1 MSQPDDGS
9 IIAKKKSARQW
20 EEQNSSAPNK
30 RSCIST
36 SERDKRLGNTKSCDG
51 NASEDSDLFA
61 DGNDDII
68 RKVATRRKS
77 TRRQLDPARFD
88 PSCPNNSTFMKSAKG
103 DKNDGYVQ
111 GNTRNVDGNA
121 SEDSDLFADGNNNV
135 SHKVAT
141 RRKSARRLLDPP
153 ARFNPSC
160 PNNSTFMNSTKG
172 DKNKSVQESTN
183 TKSINGNNSDDSDL
197 FGDESEEDV
206 TNLNI
211 VAPTA
216 VASNKPA
223 WGANKPTWGGNQPS
237 WGTNKPAWGGNQPT
251 WGGNQPSW
259 GGNKPSPWGEN
270 EAGRSPTSVAEFRN
284 TSPSSVEYRSPVK
297 YKGKKCAPKGVIRSK
312 NDIVV
317 VRSCE
322 DEFMLRH
329 LFDGLLHILE
339 IPVSSKAPNL
349 EKTLEINDC
358 SCVLVA
364 SKYISTNDTPQGKHY
379 VGNKLS
385 CAHVKAFY
393 VSAKLSD
400 VKNKLNSFANFAELG
415 LNPGKLASRIELLI
429 SPALKDGR
437 KGGYP
442 YFIESELSK
451 FRVDESIEDN
461 QSEGCGF
468 IPKHMLEEFVGVG
481 SAKAMNS
488 FAMQVRV
495 YSANLGIFKG
505 LLEIKDGIDKIV
517 LTNAMRKVGKAL
529 RCRTDKSVYL
539 VIKSIYPSTNNK
551 KFEKMFN
558 PNMQSLT
565 KKESQE
571 SLQGTLLMI
580 LNGCGISPDVLDS
593 YSKRARVWETLAHSY
608 LVGLCDNTDGGIPEG
623 CVFLTGCPWGFGRS
637 ERKIMLT
644 RIPVTSPD
652 DIHVLPVITSK
663 PKNMSES
670 KWKSICDFAFGGIMF
685 GSPSEKDAESL
696 PQRVNNSDLD
706 GDKFCGIWDEE
717 LISHFENWKLKCKE
731 APLPRPLA
739 VTESHGIQILKH
751 RYPKKGVV
759 EVQIEE
765 GNKVTWTNAR
775 SLSTPR
781 NEVVQY
787 AIDEELQEEPGWSWV
802 KYDQEEVEIIEIRQ
816 HRCRWNKGKNGA
828 LKELLEVEVR
838 YAGEIETEWKD
849 AKTIDVDLMIKYTNE
864 KKIKL
869 TGRDWKWLSLELKDE
884 QRKWFENAQDCMAN
898 VQHMSHHD
906 NLVKKLHGLWKANY
920 TTNGGC
926 SSQDA
931 KDFGNAFKEA
941 IDVGKHGGKVEI
953 PLRLRDEVAPTS
965 QTPANDFLRV
975 KEEFGAEL

>member
-1 MSQPDDGS
+1 M
-9 IIAKKKSARQW
+9 
-20 EEQNSSAPNK
+20 
-30 RSCIST
+30 
-36 SERDKRLGNTKSCDG
+36 
-51 NASEDSDLFA
+51 
-61 DGNDDII
+61 
-68 RKVATRRKS
+68 
-77 TRRQLDPARFD
+77 
-88 PSCPNNSTFMKSAKG
+88 
-103 DKNDGYVQ
+103 Q

-121 SEDSDLFADGNNNV
+121 SEDSELFADGNNNV

-160 PNNSTFMNSTKG
+160 PNNSTFFMNSTEG

-183 TKSINGNNSDDSDL
+183 TKSINGNNSDDPDL

-211 VAPTA
+211 VAPTD

-237 WGTNKPAWGGNQPT
+237 WGANKPTWGGNKPTWGGNQPSWGGNKPTWGGNQPT

-284 TSPSSVEYRSPVK
+284 SSPSSVEYRSPVK

-339 IPVSSKAPNL
+339 IPVSSKSPNL
-349 EKTLEINDC
+349 EKSLEINGR

-393 VSAKLSD
+393 VSAKLSE

-442 YFIESELSK
+442 YFIESELSR

-488 FAMQVRV
+488 FAIQVRV

-529 RCRTDKSVYL
+529 RCRTDKPVYL

-593 YSKRARVWETLAHSY
+593 YAKRARVWETLAHSH

-663 PKNMSES
+663 PTNMSES

-739 VTESHGIQILKH
+739 VSESNGIKILQH
-751 RYPKKGVV
+751 RYVKKNVV

-765 GNKVTWTNAR
+765 GNKVTWANAR

-838 YAGEIETEWKD
+838 YAGESETEWQD
-849 AKTIDVDLMIKYTNE
+849 AKTVHVELMIKYTNE

-884 QRKWFENAQDCMAN
+884 QNKWFENAQDCMAN

-906 NLVKKLHGLWKANY
+906 NLVKKLHGLWKENY